1 MNLTI
6 GENIR
11 KLRMKK
17 GLTQEQLS
25 AVLGVSCAAV
35 SKWERGETYP
45 DMTLLFP
52 LAHFFGVSCDE
63 LLGYE
68 QEKMER
74 EIEGIVERYF
84 DLYYSDHAESL
95 RLIRE
100 AHKTYP
106 NDYRI
111 TNCYM
116 DGMIGGAADN
126 DPRILR
132 ENREEL
138 MSLCDSIIDGCEEE
152 YLRLNAW
159 NIKAKILHAEGKT
172 EQALEIYRKRF
183 SNWYQS
189 GDQKIEQ
196 LFAKDTPEFLDQVR
210 LNLYAL
216 ADFAADK
223 LSKSIF
229 FDPAV
234 PKEEALRRIEEC
246 GDLLEEA
253 GVKTQNAAFTV
264 AACSL
269 FRRLHN
275 DMRNY
280 VRVGSEEDYA
290 RIGEKIRR
298 NDGILH
304 EFAKTDAVLERAL

>member
-11 KLRMKK
+11 RLRMKK
-17 GLTQEQLS
+17 ELTQEQLS
-25 AVLGVSCAAV
+25 VMFGVSCAAV

-45 DMTLLFP
+45 DMTLLLP

-68 QEKMER
+68 KEKTER
-74 EIEGIVERYF
+74 EIMGIVERYF
-84 DLYYSDHAESL
+84 DLYYSDHEEAM
-95 RLIRE
+95 RLIHE

-126 DPRILR
+126 DPRILT

-138 MSLCDSIIDGCEEE
+138 MSLCDSIIYGCEEE
-152 YLRLNAW
+152 PYRLNAW

-183 SNWYQS
+183 SVWYQS

-196 LFAKDTPEFLDQVR
+196 LYAKNTPEFLEQVR

-229 FDPAV
+229 FDPDI
-234 PKEEALRRIEEC
+234 PKMEALRRIEEC

-253 GVKTQNAAFTV
+253 GAKTRNAAFTV

-269 FRRLHN
+269 FGRLYN

-290 RIGEKIRR
+290 RIGEKKRR
-298 NDGILH
+298 NDDILH
-304 EFAKTDAVLERAL
+304 EFAKMDAVIEKVL